1 MTVAELDVIFAELT
15 KQYKATV
22 VAKRKGRRCLSP
34 ALIVLGVDQERRALA
49 GSPTEKQW
57 N

>member
-1 MTVAELDVIFAELT
+1 MTVAELDVIFAELD
-15 KQYKATV
+15 KKYKATV